1 MNSFEYIAQEIIE
14 SVVDDIKIFDESLL
28 LQIKQKKKKK
38 AKLSN

>member
-14 SVVDDIKIFDESLL
+14 SVVDDIEIFDESLL